1 LHFCKISSM
10 IYDEELLASDIGP
23 PPPKKKE
30 AFALS
35 EPKLITPLLDGH
47 IMGDPI
53 SDHHGVRCCPA
64 MNTGTEEKF
73 MVKIISIPASPAQL
87 DALLLSGAY
96 PDAEAAGAYFRRL
109 ADETVAEAELLKNLS
124 GLEGFTAYDR
134 WQVVPMDGAV
144 GYEIYLVGPYG
155 MTLERHARRNC
166 LTHLAAVNLGLD
178 LCAALSVCRRN
189 GWLYVDLQPD
199 NILLT
204 ESKGFHICDLG
215 FIRLSSLK
223 YASLPDK
230 YRSAYTAPE
239 ITDAYAALNTTM
251 DIYAAGMVLYQVYN
265 NGILPTPGE
274 ELLPPAH
281 ADYEMAQII
290 LKACAQDPADRWQDP
305 QEMSQALIGYM
316 QRNTV
321 NDTPIIPPVV
331 PVAEPAPA
339 LPEETGELPDVIDE
353 PPTEEEIPVAETGD
367 APVVEET
374 EESEELPDPVVEE
387 TEETDA
393 HPAPVVEEPEET
405 EDQPTPAEEVD
416 APAPVEEETPAEEA
430 DEILIPAAEEDVP
443 DDDIPEQFV
452 IDGFNPDDTAPG
464 DEDADAYPDAVLTD
478 EVSSMLA
485 QADELIAHQAPAP
498 VVAPEPI
505 DVPMPPPILPDP
517 EPEEEEIPAEEEG
530 APEEDRPPEA
540 PEDALPAP
548 EEDENEED
556 ELLPPPPRKKRG
568 CIIGIIV
575 TLLLLGILAVG
586 ACHFYENY
594 YLQDI
599 RDVTVEGARDYLT
612 VTLDTDID
620 NTLLTVTCTDTY
632 GNKRTASVVNGKA
645 TFNALSS
652 GTTYKIGVLVDGFHQ
667 LTGDTSA
674 TYTTPQQ
681 TSIITFT
688 GITGDTDGSVIL
700 NFSVQGPDS
709 RQWQVQYTTDGEESR
724 SVNCSAHMA
733 LVTGLTPGKTYD
745 FKLIPAEELYIVG
758 DDTMQFTAS
767 RVVYAQDLTISGFHD
782 GLLVADWTLPEGT
795 TAASWTVRC
804 YNSNGF
810 DATYTVT
817 EPHIAIA
824 GLDISQ
830 GYTLDVKADGMTV
843 SRQTSITPNS
853 ITFREM
859 TAYDSIPGQL
869 TVTWTYEG
877 TAPEGGWPLVYTIN
891 NGAPI
896 YVTCPDAAFT
906 LDRLVPG
913 ATYSF
918 RFDLPAD
925 LSVFGISAQYTA
937 PVSEPFAGY
946 GVSTEYFQIRTCFAP
961 DKADW
966 TYEDLAKE
974 DYTDRF
980 TLGDRP
986 GLVLRL
992 LAEYETSKDPIRVL
1006 YIIRDA
1012 AGNLVTVD
1020 GFTETWLNL
1029 WYRGYCELDLP
1040 ALPEI
1045 PGQYT
1050 LQIFFNEQHLS
1061 AEPLTFYV
1069 EAPVVA
1075 E

>member
-1 LHFCKISSM
+1 MPEI
-10 IYDEELLASDIGP
+10 
-23 PPPKKKE
+23 
-30 AFALS
+30 
-35 EPKLITPLLDGH
+35 KLISPLLDDF
-47 IMGDPI
+47 IIGDVF
-53 SDHHGVRCCPA
+53 SEHNGVCCVPA
-64 MNTGTEEKF
+64 MKNNSDTRYI
-73 MVKIISIPASPAQL
+73 VKVISIPASQVQV
-87 DALLLSGAY
+87 DAFLQAGIY
-96 PDAEAAGAYFRRL
+96 QTTEAAKGYFAQQA
-109 ADETVAEAELLKNLS
+109 ADVEIELGILS
-124 GLEGFTAYDR
+124 KLSALEGFLNYE
-134 WQVVPMDGAV
+134 
-144 GYEIYLVGPYG
+144 GYQIVEKEDEIGFDVYLLATYKHS
-155 MTLERHARRNC
+155 LERQFRKYPM
-166 LTHLAAVNLGLD
+166 THLGAVNLGLD
-178 LCAALSVCRRN
+178 ICAALSVARQA
-189 GWLYVDLQPD
+189 GYMVADLKPSNIFIGED
-199 NILLT
+199 NAYRIGDI
-204 ESKGFHICDLG
+204 GFLPTN
-215 FIRLSSLK
+215 SLRF
-223 YASLPDK
+223 ATLHDR
-230 YRSAYTAPE
+230 YRSVYTAPE
-239 ITDAYAALNTTM
+239 IQDPLAPISDSL
-251 DIYAAGMVLYQVYN
+251 DIFAAGLILYQAYN
-265 NGILPTPGE
+265 GGALPVIEDTQNQQ
-274 ELLPPAH
+274 LQPPLY
-281 ADYEMAQII
+281 ADYEMSEII
-290 LKACAQDPADRWQDP
+290 LKACSLDPQARWQSP
-305 QEMSQALIGYM
+305 IEMGQEIVSYM
-316 QRNTV
+316 QRNGA
-321 NDTPIIPPVV
+321 NDTPIAPPIVR
-331 PVAEPAPA
+331 
-339 LPEETGELPDVIDE
+339 DE
-353 PPTEEEIPVAETGD
+353 PVEEAVTVPPSPEEEIELPTYEEDEMQITTDDLLAIVDGSLAAETTAD
-367 APVVEET
+367 ET
-374 EESEELPDPVVEE
+374 DESSSEELPQEDVSAELTETEDAAPEEEITEQNFMDGIVNDETAPDEETAPEVTYSEISEDANDILLQADDLIAHETPAPMTVPEEAASE
-387 TEETDA
+387 TEEAIETA
-393 HPAPVVEEPEET
+393 EET
-405 EDQPTPAEEVD
+405 
-416 APAPVEEETPAEEA
+416 AEEA
-430 DEILIPAAEEDVP
+430 AEATEDTT
-443 DDDIPEQFV
+443 
-452 IDGFNPDDTAPG
+452 GTN
-464 DEDADAYPDAVLTD
+464 
-478 EVSSMLA
+478 
-485 QADELIAHQAPAP
+485 DELSQTVAAISL
-498 VVAPEPI
+498 VVEASDNSIETQI
-505 DVPMPPPILPDP
+505 DSGIELEEENTET
-517 EPEEEEIPAEEEG
+517 EPEEELVPEISEEE
-530 APEEDRPPEA
+530 EEPS
-540 PEDALPAP
+540 
-548 EEDENEED
+548 EEYVQKPKSNWGIK
-556 ELLPPPPRKKRG
+556 LLIG
-568 CIIGIIV
+568 FLITVIVACI
-575 TLLLLGILAVG
+575 AVG
-586 ACHFYENY
+586 GFLFYRNY
-594 YLQDI
+594 YMK
-599 RDVTVEGARDYLT
+599 TVDKLTVSGEGDKLT
-612 VTLDTDID
+612 VTVLSDADPD
-620 NTLLTVTCTDTY
+620 LLSVVCTDTY